1 MNITEFRDHIV
12 IVAEKP
18 KAAAKIAQALGISRR
33 FSSYGVPYWVG
44 RVDEKLVV
52 VVGVAGHMFTLS
64 SDEDGYP
71 VFNYKWVPR
80 WFEDRDAK
88 FLMNYYKVVSKLLRN
103 ASEYINAC
111 DYDIEGSVIGYM
123 VISNFGDIKKAKR
136 MKFSSLTIDELRN
149 AYNNLRPLDWDM
161 IEAGLCRHEL
171 DWLWGINVSR
181 ALSDIFRRVYGR
193 RITLSA
199 GRVQSPTLVEVANNT
214 LITNTFVPDVSF
226 SLRVKIRVKGEEYF
240 LENLFNPLDS
250 LDVVKRLVDD
260 IRKHKYL
267 EIANV
272 EVLEEVLD
280 PLPPFN
286 LPDLQYEAFRIYG
299 FSPSKT
305 LSIAEELYLDSLISY
320 PRTNSQKLPKTLN
333 NRSIISN
340 IAKIKEYSVLAKE
353 LLSKDRLVPVEGV
366 RDDPAHPAIYPT
378 GYQPRRDLSRDAVRL
393 YDLIVRRYLASF
405 ADPAKIRKRRYF
417 IKFSK
422 LTFSLSGS
430 EVINTGWLRYYPFYR
445 LLTRRIP
452 SLRVG
457 DVVEVIDVRV
467 TNIYSKRPQR
477 YTKASILKWMESVG
491 IGTEATRAEIIET
504 LFKRGYLKTSSKYVD
519 VTDLGFQVVKVLNT
533 FFNDLTSVELTRKFE
548 DQLTNI
554 IKGRVSRPSVIS
566 EAKDVLKGKFKQFK
580 DFIDSKDVSTVLKLV
595 GMSNDIKC
603 QICGRGAYDLI
614 DGIYLCEFH
623 KIAYDNIKDK
633 YRSWSRKLGINWC
646 EYLKKLSKLKS
657 LGKFSKEVVNY
668 LINNCKLKP

>member
-250 LDVVKRLVDD
+250 LDVVKQLVDD

-353 LLSKDRLVPVEGV
+353 LLSKERLIPVEGV

-378 GYQPRRDLSRDAVRL
+378 GYQPRRDLGRDAVRL

-467 TNIYSKRPQR
+467 THIYSKRPQR

-519 VTDLGFQVVKVLNT
+519 VTDLGFQVVKILNT

-548 DQLTNI
+548 DRLTNI
-554 IKGRVSRPSVIS
+554 IKGRVSRSSVIS

-580 DFIDSKDVSTVLKLV
+580 DFIDGKDVSVVLKLV

-614 DGIYLCEFH
+614 NGIYLCEFH
-623 KIAYDNIKDK
+623 KIAYDNIKDM
-633 YRSWSRKLGINWC
+633 YRSWSKKLGINWC

-668 LINNCKLKP
+668 LINDCKLKP

>member
-1 MNITEFRDHIV
+1 MNIMEFRDHIV

-44 RVDEKLVV
+44 RVDGKLVV

-80 WFEDRDAK
+80 WFEDRNAE
-88 FLMNYYKVVSKLLRN
+88 FLINYYKVVSKLLRN

-123 VISNFGDIKKAKR
+123 VISNFGDIKKARR

-181 ALSDIFRRVYGR
+181 ALSDIFRRVYGS

-250 LDVVKRLVDD
+250 LDDVKQLVDD
-260 IRKHKYL
+260 IRKRKYL

-272 EVLEEVLD
+272 EVVEEVLD

-340 IAKIKEYSVLAKE
+340 IAKIKEYNVLARE
-353 LLSKDRLVPVEGV
+353 LLSKERLVPVEGV

-378 GYQPRRDLSRDAVRL
+378 GYQPRRGLNRDAVKL
-393 YDLIVRRYLASF
+393 YDLIVRRYLTSF

-417 IKFSK
+417 IKFGK

-445 LLTRRIP
+445 LLTRSIP

-519 VTDLGFQVVKVLNT
+519 VTDLGFQVVKILNT

-548 DQLTNI
+548 DRLTNI
-554 IKGRVSRPSVIS
+554 IKGRVSRSSVIS

-580 DFIDSKDVSTVLKLV
+580 DFIDGKDVSVVLKLV

-614 DGIYLCEFH
+614 NGIYLCEFH
-623 KIAYDNIKDK
+623 KIAYDNIKDM
-633 YRSWSRKLGINWC
+633 YRSWSKKLGINWC

-668 LINNCKLKP
+668 LINDCKLKP